1 MCAPLLAGTASHHA
15 HTESTMF
22 EFYPQIKWVH
32 IACVLASGSL
42 FALRGLLVQLGHAGA
57 AQATPLRL
65 LSYSI
70 DTALLTA
77 ALMLLTILPGAMFA
91 NGWLTT
97 KLILLVAY
105 VVLGTLAL
113 KRGRTPRTRQL
124 CYFAALATYAFMLGV
139 ARMHHP
145 LGWLHGRLA

>member
-1 MCAPLLAGTASHHA
+1 
-15 HTESTMF
+15 MF

-32 IACVLASGSL
+32 IACVLASGAL
-42 FALRGLLVQLGHAGA
+42 FALRGLLVQTGHVGA
-57 AQATPLRL
+57 AQWTPLRL
-65 LSYSI
+65 FSYSI

-113 KRGRTPRTRQL
+113 KRGRTARTRQL
-124 CYFAALATYAFMLGV
+124 CYVTALATYVFMLGV

-145 LGWLHGRLA
+145 LGWLHGWLA